1 MAHGL
6 NHELANQKDDNQQ
19 ADDADYQYPHY
30 EKFANF
36 FLDDPMNLMDIMEQ
50 LGTLPDDEKR
60 IKEELFRLL
69 WFFIM
74 TFYSRQQRIK
84 KIILKNRS
92 TLKQVIQEFSEQGL
106 EEEEEAIMQ
115 GLNAKLDSL
124 QDWQINILYF
134 TNRYT

>member
-124 QDWQINILYF
+124 QD
-134 TNRYT
+134 